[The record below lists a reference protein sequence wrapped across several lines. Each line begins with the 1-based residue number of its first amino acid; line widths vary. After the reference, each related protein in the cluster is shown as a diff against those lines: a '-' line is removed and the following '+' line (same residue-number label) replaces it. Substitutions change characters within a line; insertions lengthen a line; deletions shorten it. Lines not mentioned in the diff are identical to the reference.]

1 MDDGCLDMTK
11 AFHVGCRGSVIG
23 EDVLV
28 EDKQQGWTTID
39 LDMFVDI
46 GPVEAARRVREQ
58 IGDTP
63 TIVSV
68 DMDVLEPG
76 ECPGV
81 SFTEAGGMTCRELF
95 RFLRALKGLN
105 VIGGEVSQTVL
116 PAPAMTCLCRCASS
130 PPSTTSQTSPPRWP
144 PRPATR
150 SCVSLSTTS
159 SGGMSRSSI
168 VNRILRYF

>member
-1 MDDGCLDMTK
+1 MFLFRHGTSLRRATDDGCLDMTK
-11 AFHVGCRGSVIG
+11 AFHVGCRGSVTG
-23 EDVLV
+23 EDILV

-39 LDMFVDI
+39 LDTFVDI
-46 GPVEAARRVREQ
+46 GPVEAGRRVREQ

-81 SFTEAGGMTCRELF
+81 GFIEAGGMTSRELF

-105 VIGGEVSQTVL
+105 VIGGEVSDVQGGSVLQSVL
-116 PAPAMTCLCRCASS
+116 PAGL
-130 PPSTTSQTSPPRWP
+130 
-144 PRPATR
+144 
-150 SCVSLSTTS
+150 
-159 SGGMSRSSI
+159 
-168 VNRILRYF
+168 

>member
-1 MDDGCLDMTK
+1 MATGQSSVLTVLSLLCRHGTALRRAMDDGCLDMTK

-28 EDKQQGWTTID
+28 EDRQQGWTTID

-81 SFTEAGGMTCRELF
+81 GFIEAGGMTCRELF

-105 VIGGEVSQTVL
+105 VIGGEVCELTPEYDMSSVSAQVAATS
-116 PAPAMTCLCRCASS
+116 AYEIMCLALNN
-130 PPSTTSQTSPPRWP
+130 
-144 PRPATR
+144 
-150 SCVSLSTTS
+150 V
-159 SGGMSRSSI
+159 
-168 VNRILRYF
+168 

>member
-68 DMDVLEPG
+68 DMDVLEPV

-105 VIGGEVSQTVL
+105 VIGGEVSQTSV
-116 PAPAMTCLCRCASS
+116 AS
-130 PPSTTSQTSPPRWP
+130 TSHD
-144 PRPATR
+144 
-150 SCVSLSTTS
+150 VSLQVCELTPEYDLSDVSAQVAATA
-159 SGGMSRSSI
+159 GYEIMCLALNN
-168 VNRILRYF
+168 V

>member
-1 MDDGCLDMTK
+1 MATGQSSVLTVLSLLCRHGTALRRAMDDGCLDMTK

-76 ECPGV
+76 
-81 SFTEAGGMTCRELF
+81 
-95 RFLRALKGLN
+95 
-105 VIGGEVSQTVL
+105 
-116 PAPAMTCLCRCASS
+116 
-130 PPSTTSQTSPPRWP
+130 
-144 PRPATR
+144 
-150 SCVSLSTTS
+150 
-159 SGGMSRSSI
+159 
-168 VNRILRYF
+168 

>member
-81 SFTEAGGMTCRELF
+81 GFIEAGGMTCRELF

-105 VIGGEVSQTVL
+105 VIGGEVCELTPDYDLSNVSAQVAATTGYEI
-116 PAPAMTCLCRCASS
+116 MCLALNN
-130 PPSTTSQTSPPRWP
+130 
-144 PRPATR
+144 
-150 SCVSLSTTS
+150 V
-159 SGGMSRSSI
+159 
-168 VNRILRYF
+168 